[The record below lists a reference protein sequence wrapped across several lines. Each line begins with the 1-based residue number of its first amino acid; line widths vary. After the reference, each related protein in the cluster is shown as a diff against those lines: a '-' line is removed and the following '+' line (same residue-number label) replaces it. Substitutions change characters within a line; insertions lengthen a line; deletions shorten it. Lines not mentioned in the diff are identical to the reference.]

1 MINQEFQN
9 AVNERNLAS
18 VRMML
23 TNELLLDPRGKTF
36 EEMLQYAKD
45 KLPDLFEPEQ
55 PSRFSIPSDK
65 EEWNDD
71 VLSKM
76 KRDLNMNFSVEKLAL
91 FVEMAKHVGA
101 DKATELEK
109 EELERKKR
117 AKEKK
122 EKKTGEH
129 TSGSRTRNSRKTTGT
144 IITGSGAIIGITGLC
159 IEGTIGTV
167 LSILGGV
174 VAIGGVI
181 LLSVPNKTK
190 R

>member
-1 MINQEFQN
+1 MNQEFQN
-9 AVNERNLAS
+9 AVKEQNLAS

-45 KLPDLFEPEQ
+45 RLPNLFEAER

-65 EEWNDD
+65 EEWDDD

-76 KRDLNMNFSVEKLAL
+76 KRDINMNFSVEKLVL
-91 FVEMAKHVGA
+91 FVEMAKYVGA
-101 DKATELEK
+101 SKAGILDR
-109 EELERKKR
+109 EEQERNKRNEERKR
-117 AKEKK
+117 EKSEEQDSGRK
-122 EKKTGEH
+122 TRNTRKKTG
-129 TSGSRTRNSRKTTGT
+129 T
-144 IITGSGAIIGITGLC
+144 IVTGSGAIIAITGFC
-159 IEGTIGTV
+159 FEGTIGTV

-181 LLSVPNKTK
+181 LLSVPNKQK
-190 R
+190 